1 MRDHRAPGPAFGSI
15 AFPMF
20 IAGFVALIAT
30 LVVIGWRDASGG
42 RDPARARNMGPLLD
56 VAPTDGPTVV
66 ASGNADP
73 ACFVPW
79 SETTRLFRY
88 EPRPAPYRVALVN
101 GYIGNDWRRQMIAT
115 AKAYADRPEVG
126 AKLKEFKIVST
137 GEDVGAQRL
146 AVDAFIDSGFDAIL
160 LDAQDPAAFAPAIK
174 RANEA
179 GIVLVAFDNTLD
191 SDQAINIDVDQK
203 ALGRFWA
210 EWLVRTLPRGGKL
223 LEVRGLAGTT
233 VDRDRHAGAWEVL
246 NAPGRTWDT
255 VEVRGKWDDRTAYAA
270 VAEAL
275 AGNQRFDAVMAQA
288 GDNGVLRALI
298 EAGHPFVPYGGE
310 NENGFRKACARFGEA
325 GLHCASGGTG
335 PAQVAVALKVAL
347 AALEGRVVPQSIRLP
362 LATVTHPD
370 LKDGRDY
377 YSGVSD
383 GFFVGN
389 AFPTCGIA
397 FTPSEILARDAADR

>member
-1 MRDHRAPGPAFGSI
+1 MRDQRSPRSHPGSL

-20 IAGFVALIAT
+20 IAAFVALIAT
-30 LVVIGWRDASGG
+30 LVVIGYRDTPGG
-42 RDPARARNMGPLLD
+42 RDPSRTRNMGPLLD

-101 GYIGNDWRRQMIAT
+101 GYVGNDWRRQMIRT
-115 AKAYADRPEVG
+115 AKAYAARPEV
-126 AKLKEFKIVST
+126 ASRLREFKVVST
-137 GEDVGAQRL
+137 GEDVAAQLRT
-146 AVDAFIDSGFDAIL
+146 VEAFIDSGFDAIL
-160 LDAQDPAAFAPAIK
+160 LDAQDPGAFTAAIR

-210 EWLVRTLPRGGKL
+210 EWLVRALPRGGRL
-223 LEVRGLAGTT
+223 LEVRGLPGTA
-233 VDRDRHAGAWEVL
+233 VDRDRHDGARAVL
-246 NAPGRTWDT
+246 DASGGHWDT
-255 VEVRGKWDDRTAYAA
+255 VEAWGRWDDAAARAA

-275 AGNQRFDAVMAQA
+275 AGGQRFDAVMAQA
-288 GDNGVLRALI
+288 GDNGVLRALA

-310 NENGFRKACARFGEA
+310 NENGFRKACARLGDA
-325 GLHCASGGTG
+325 GLRCASGGTG
-335 PAQVAVALKVAL
+335 PAQVAVALKTAL
-347 AALEGRVVPQSIRLP
+347 AALEGKVVPQSIRLP

-370 LKDGRDY
+370 FQDGRDY
-377 YSGVSD
+377 HADLPD

-389 AFPTCGIA
+389 AFPACGIA
-397 FTPSEILARDAADR
+397 LAPGEILAHDPADR